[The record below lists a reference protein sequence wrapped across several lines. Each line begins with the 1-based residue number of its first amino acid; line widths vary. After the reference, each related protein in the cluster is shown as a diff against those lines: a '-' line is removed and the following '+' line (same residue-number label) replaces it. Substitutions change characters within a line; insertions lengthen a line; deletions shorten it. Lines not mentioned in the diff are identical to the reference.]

1 MYKGGVKA
9 PQSWSFPRWHG
20 EGHQPELLNGKVNE
34 HPFPGPS
41 TPNEAC
47 MERLSGSTR
56 GQGGELEEESI
67 GLVQRNDCTEGVVY
81 FSVDQCAG
89 ELQSYAYRML
99 GGGTEVGWEGGS
111 GRRRRQGWPV

>member
-20 EGHQPELLNGKVNE
+20 EGQQPELLLERSMNTLSQGQALRMQLVWRGFQGAHVGK
-34 HPFPGPS
+34 GK
-41 TPNEAC
+41 
-47 MERLSGSTR
+47 
-56 GQGGELEEESI
+56 LEEERI

-99 GGGTEVGWEGGS
+99 GGGD
-111 GRRRRQGWPV
+111 